1 MTFQY
6 ITIARINTISFFYI
20 MTHKAGYMYALL
32 LNESNNDH
40 LINSLLSKLIQEISV
55 YERLL
60 LASIT
65 IQQVLKKW

>member
-1 MTFQY
+1 
-6 ITIARINTISFFYI
+6 
-20 MTHKAGYMYALL
+20 MTHKAGYMYVPLH
-32 LNESNNDH
+32 NESNNDH